1 MEKTIHMVMVLV
13 IESLSIAQKL
23 QELQVVKTRD
33 YIV

>member
-1 MEKTIHMVMVLV
+1 MKKTIHMVMVLV
-13 IESLSIAQKL
+13 IESLSIVQKP